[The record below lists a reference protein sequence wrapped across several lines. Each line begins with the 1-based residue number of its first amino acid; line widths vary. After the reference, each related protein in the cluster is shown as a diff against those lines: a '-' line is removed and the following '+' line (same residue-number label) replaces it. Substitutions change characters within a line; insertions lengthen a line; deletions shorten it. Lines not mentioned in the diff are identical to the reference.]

1 MPFED
6 ADFVNVISEKW
17 AQQDEQQD
25 EQCIQ
30 RLAPTNHDVGA
41 KGDRGVYVAIS
52 LKQQVLHDITV
63 TIHKETNALTW
74 WNFENEG

>member
-6 ADFVNVISEKW
+6 ADFVYVISEKW
-17 AQQDEQQD
+17 AQQD

-30 RLAPTNHDVGA
+30 RLAPTNHDVSV
-41 KGDRGVYVAIS
+41 KSDRGVYAGIF
-52 LKQQVLHDITV
+52 LKQQVFRDITV
-63 TIHKETNALTW
+63 TIHKATNALTW

>member
-17 AQQDEQQD
+17 AQQDEQ
-25 EQCIQ
+25 CIQ
-30 RLAPTNHDVGA
+30 CLAPTNHDVSV
-41 KGDRGVYVAIS
+41 KGDRGVYAGVS
-52 LKQQVLHDITV
+52 LKQQVLRDITV

>member
-17 AQQDEQQD
+17 AQQDEQ
-25 EQCIQ
+25 CIQ
-30 RLAPTNHDVGA
+30 RLAPTNHDVSV
-41 KGDRGVYVAIS
+41 KGDRGVYAGIS
-52 LKQQVLHDITV
+52 LKQQVLRDITV

>member
-17 AQQDEQQD
+17 AQQDEQ
-25 EQCIQ
+25 CIQ
-30 RLAPTNHDVGA
+30 RLAPTNHDVSV
-41 KGDRGVYVAIS
+41 KGDRGVYAGIS
-52 LKQQVLHDITV
+52 LKQQVFRDITV

>member
-17 AQQDEQQD
+17 AQQDEQ
-25 EQCIQ
+25 CIQ
-30 RLAPTNHDVGA
+30 RLAPTNHDVSV
-41 KGDRGVYVAIS
+41 KGDRGVYAGIS
-52 LKQQVLHDITV
+52 LKQQVFRDITV
-63 TIHKETNALTW
+63 TIHKAINALTW

>member
-17 AQQDEQQD
+17 AQQDEQ
-25 EQCIQ
+25 CIQ
-30 RLAPTNHDVGA
+30 RLAPTNHDVSV
-41 KGDRGVYVAIS
+41 KGDRGVYAGVS
-52 LKQQVLHDITV
+52 LKQQVLRDITV